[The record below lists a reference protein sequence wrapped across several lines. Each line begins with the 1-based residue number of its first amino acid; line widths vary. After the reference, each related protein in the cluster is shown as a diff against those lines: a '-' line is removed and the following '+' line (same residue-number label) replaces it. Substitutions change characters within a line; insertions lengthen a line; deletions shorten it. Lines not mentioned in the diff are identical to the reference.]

1 MPLQPYITPLSSSLN
16 LEYKKL
22 THVVGRCRSTL
33 FCLQTHQMSP
43 HPTHGHNE
51 GHNHIV
57 SLTTK
62 GLCLPMW
69 TKLRHSVT
77 KEWGDPAMRSQ
88 SSTQGLRLVN
98 LAMHICISFKIT
110 KTSLGYTLS
119 IRGPN
124 SKNPT
129 VQLKYW

>member
-1 MPLQPYITPLSSSLN
+1 MDIMRDIIEYI
-16 LEYKKL
+16 
-22 THVVGRCRSTL
+22 
-33 FCLQTHQMSP
+33 
-43 HPTHGHNE
+43 
-51 GHNHIV
+51 HIV
-57 SLTTK
+57 SLTAK
-62 GLCLPMW
+62 GLCPPMW

-77 KEWGDPAMRSQ
+77 EEWGDPAMRSQ
-88 SSTQGLRLVN
+88 STTQGLRLVN

-129 VQLKYW
+129 VQLKYWQDILTLVAGSPKPL